1 MSVAENAMSIEVMCK
16 QRSAQISIA
25 IGAVLISFSA
35 VFAKIAA
42 VGPTASAFYRMGF
55 GGLILALVCI
65 LKGEKIFT
73 TPRVFLYNSCAAVF
87 MCLDLAFW
95 HRSIQH
101 VGPGL
106 ATILGN
112 CQVFALALI
121 GVVFYQE
128 KINYK
133 FFMAIGAAIVGM
145 FMLVGDQWGVQGSG
159 YKIGVFQGLG
169 TAIGYA
175 GYVVFLKK
183 VQALDDAPDMKSN
196 MVQLCLTSS
205 VLLLLYAEFAQ
216 ETIMVHQFSELF
228 YLFLYGLIG
237 QCIGWMMIS
246 RGLPHTKISV
256 AGFLI
261 LLQPTFSFIWDMTI
275 FHRPT
280 PMIEVIG
287 ALVTLLAIYTS
298 IVSRT

>member
-1 MSVAENAMSIEVMCK
+1 MTVLENTMQLGIKNK
-16 QRSAQISIA
+16 QRSAQLSIA
-25 IGAVLISFSA
+25 IGAILISFSA

-55 GGLILALVCI
+55 GGAILALVCLI
-65 LKGEKIFT
+65 KGEKIFT
-73 TPRVFLYNSCAAVF
+73 TRRVFLYNSCAAVF
-87 MCLDLAFW
+87 MCLDLCFW

-112 CQVFALALI
+112 CQVFALAIVGIVL
-121 GVVFYQE
+121 YQE
-128 KINYK
+128 KINAT
-133 FFMAIGAAIVGM
+133 FFIAIAAAMVGM
-145 FMLVGDQWGVQGSG
+145 FMLVGDQWMVQGAG

-183 VQALDDAPDMKSN
+183 VQTLDDAPDMKSN
-196 MVQLCLTSS
+196 MVQICLTSS
-205 VLLLLYAEFAQ
+205 VVLFLYALFAQ
-216 ETIMVHQFSELF
+216 ETIMVHQFNDLLCLF
-228 YLFLYGLIG
+228 MYGLIG

-261 LLQPTFSFIWDMTI
+261 LLQPTFSFIWDMII

-280 PMIEVIG
+280 PMIEVAG
-287 ALVTLLAIYTS
+287 ALITLLAIYAS
-298 IVSRT
+298 IVSRA